1 MKKLAVPHHNN
12 LVNIVKLRS
21 LTQERDERVRPF
33 FARIIGMASI
43 CELSVTCT
51 KVGCNKRVS
60 YTEHEILNI
69 LVKGLYDTET
79 RREVLSKK
87 PQLDLDATILFVEA
101 RETGKRSANVLS
113 GETIASNKISKT
125 TVSEEGVSMNRTEV
139 KETARCIYCGGS
151 GHDKSP
157 ETEFSRQ
164 RCPAWEKECT
174 EVADNACCKYCD
186 KPGHGKSPDAE
197 VRKKKCPAW
206 GEECSSCEKKGHFRK
221 VCKKKD
227 SANTTS
233 IGLGRIAC
241 TEIGETACCR
251 YYGKSGHGKEPGKE
265 LRKLRCPA

>member
-1 MKKLAVPHHNN
+1 MALG
-12 LVNIVKLRS
+12 RS
-21 LTQERDERVRPF
+21 WH
-33 FARIIGMASI
+33 
-43 CELSVTCT
+43 SVT
-51 KVGCNKRVS
+51 VGTQS
-60 YTEHEILNI
+60 SWHP
-69 LVKGLYDTET
+69 
-79 RREVLSKK
+79 VL
-87 PQLDLDATILFVEA
+87 LA
-101 RETGKRSANVLS
+101 LS
-113 GETIASNKISKT
+113 PVG
-125 TVSEEGVSMNRTEV
+125 TVSIGTQSSWHSVNWHSVPTP
-139 KETARCIYCGGS
+139 GGS